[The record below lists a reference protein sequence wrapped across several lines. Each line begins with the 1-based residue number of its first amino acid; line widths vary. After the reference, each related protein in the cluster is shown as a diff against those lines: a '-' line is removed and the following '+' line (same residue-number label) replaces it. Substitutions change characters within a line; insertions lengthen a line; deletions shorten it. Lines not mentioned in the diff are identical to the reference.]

1 MIVATR
7 IAVLWF
13 AFLFQAIL
21 LAQWVARGSGLG
33 AVAFLISLVLG
44 APLALLLALACA
56 RKQLIVSLCVGVVL
70 IFIVSIW
77 VLNSPFAN
85 PLIIAMMM
93 PLIAAAMWLLIP
105 DAPLGDGMRQ
115 CAKCG
120 YSLLE
125 IRGDVCPECGRPR
138 KRRRV

>member
-1 MIVATR
+1 MIIAAR

-13 AFLFQAIL
+13 AFLFQAII

-33 AVAFLISLVLG
+33 DVAFLISLVLG
-44 APLALLLALACA
+44 APLALLMALACA
-56 RKQLIVSLCVGVVL
+56 RKRLIVSLCAGVVL
-70 IFIVSIW
+70 IHVVSAW
-77 VLNSPFAN
+77 VLNSSFAN
-85 PLIIAMMM
+85 PLILAMMM

-125 IRGDVCPECGRPR
+125 IRCDVCPECGRPR
-138 KRRRV
+138 KRRRA